1 MEAREVPP
9 QTWRGCETPLSVRAI
24 LAPCSTF
31 PYRRGSVVGFNVS
44 RASTPLFA
52 DQPRFVGLAVHSR
65 SSARAPPL
73 RLDTPPRLGVTA
85 RRAFATLRRPWF
97 RSRQRTDTSVKVFL
111 SYAHTDAA
119 IAERVCAAL
128 ADSGLEVSDPRR
140 DHLPGDNWAEA
151 VARALEE
158 SEAMVV
164 LLTPA
169 AALSPE
175 VKRNIEYAL
184 GSKNY
189 SNRLIPVVVG
199 DHKRFPVTVI
209 PWIVRRMPWFEL
221 DDTEPPKVEPIAE
234 AILSHA

>member
-1 MEAREVPP
+1 M
-9 QTWRGCETPLSVRAI
+9 
-24 LAPCSTF
+24 
-31 PYRRGSVVGFNVS
+31 
-44 RASTPLFA
+44 
-52 DQPRFVGLAVHSR
+52 
-65 SSARAPPL
+65 
-73 RLDTPPRLGVTA
+73 
-85 RRAFATLRRPWF
+85 
-97 RSRQRTDTSVKVFL
+97 KVFV
-111 SYAHTDAA
+111 SHAHDDAA
-119 IAERVCAAL
+119 LAGRVCKAL
-128 ADSGLEVSDPRR
+128 ADSGLEVTDPDR
-140 DHLPGDNWAEA
+140 DHLPGDNWAGE

-169 AALSPE
+169 AVGSLD

-199 DHKRFPVTVI
+199 DPQGFPVADI

-221 DDTEPPKVEPIAE
+221 DDDEVGPQKVQPIAE